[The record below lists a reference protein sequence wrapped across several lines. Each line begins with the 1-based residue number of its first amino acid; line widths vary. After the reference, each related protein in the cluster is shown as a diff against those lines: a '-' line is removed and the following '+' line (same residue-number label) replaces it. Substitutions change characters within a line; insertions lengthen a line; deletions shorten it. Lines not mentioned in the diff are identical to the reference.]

1 MENETSS
8 LYSHRIKDLE
18 ITERPRERLENLGS
32 ESLNNS
38 ELLAILLRTSTRGES
53 AVEMAS
59 RLLLLFGNL
68 HGIQKT
74 SFHELASQHGVG
86 KAKAAEIKAAM
97 EIGKRSRKEKSLET
111 QAIHSP
117 EDAANLVRYDMEHLV
132 QENLWVMCLDVR
144 NRNLGIEKLYKGS
157 LTLSQVRVGEVF
169 RIAIIRNSASIIV
182 FHNHPSGDPSASA
195 EDIALTK
202 AIQQSGKLLDIPLL
216 DHIIIGAGSFVSLKE
231 KKIIDG

>member
-1 MENETSS
+1 M
-8 LYSHRIKDLE
+8 
-18 ITERPRERLENLGS
+18 
-32 ESLNNS
+32 
-38 ELLAILLRTSTRGES
+38 
-53 AVEMAS
+53 
-59 RLLLLFGNL
+59 
-68 HGIQKT
+68 
-74 SFHELASQHGVG
+74 
-86 KAKAAEIKAAM
+86 
-97 EIGKRSRKEKSLET
+97 
-111 QAIHSP
+111 
-117 EDAANLVRYDMEHLV
+117 

-169 RIAIIRNSASIIV
+169 RTAIIRNSASIIV

-202 AIQQSGKLLDIPLL
+202 AIQQSGTLLDIPLL

>member
-1 MENETSS
+1 MENDPPT

-18 ITERPRERLENLGS
+18 VAEHPKERLEHLGS
-32 ESLNNS
+32 ENLNNS
-38 ELLAILLRTSTRGES
+38 ELLAILLRSGTRGES

-86 KAKAAEIKAAM
+86 KVKAAQIKAA
-97 EIGKRSRKEKSLET
+97 IET
-111 QAIHSP
+111 PTIHSP
-117 EDAANLVRYDMEHLV
+117 EDAAELVRYDMEHLV
-132 QENLWVMCLDVR
+132 QENLWVLCLDVR

-157 LTLSQVRVGEVF
+157 LTLSQVRVGEIF
-169 RIAIIRNSASIIV
+169 RTAIIRNSTSIIV
-182 FHNHPSGDPSASA
+182 FHNHPSGDPTASA
-195 EDIALTK
+195 ENIALTK

-216 DHIIIGAGSFVSLKE
+216 DHIIIGAGIFVSLKE
-231 KKIIDG
+231 KKIIEG